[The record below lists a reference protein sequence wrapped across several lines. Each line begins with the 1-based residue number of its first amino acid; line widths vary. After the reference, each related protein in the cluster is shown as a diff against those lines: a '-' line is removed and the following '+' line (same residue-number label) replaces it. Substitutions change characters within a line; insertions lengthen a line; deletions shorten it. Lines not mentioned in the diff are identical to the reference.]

1 MSDRIARAAA
11 ARAAGRSQDAL
22 TEYRAAI
29 AEARGSLALAL
40 AGAGQA
46 ERDLGN
52 AGAALACYAEAA
64 AVQRALGDADRVAH
78 NLRHMAD
85 IHADAGGYDAAL
97 PLYEEALA
105 VYRAQTAT
113 TPLDLANALR
123 GMAVAVEVL
132 QGREAA
138 RALWGEA
145 RDLYRGESIEAG
157 VRECERR
164 LAAGDLPGSP

>member
-1 MSDRIARAAA
+1 MSEDRIARAAA
-11 ARAAGRSQDAL
+11 VRRAGRSQDAL
-22 TEYRAAI
+22 TEYRAVI

-64 AVQRALGDADRVAH
+64 AIQRALGDADRVAH

-85 IHADAGGYDAAL
+85 LNADAGAYDAAL

-105 VYRAQTAT
+105 LYRAHTAT
-113 TPLDLANALR
+113 RALDLANALR
-123 GMAVAVEVL
+123 GMAIAVEVL
-132 QGREAA
+132 QGRDAA
-138 RALWGEA
+138 RPLWREA
-145 RDLYRGESIEAG
+145 RDLYRGERVEAG

-164 LAAGDLPGSP
+164 LGP

>member
-1 MSDRIARAAA
+1 MRAVNEDRIARAAA
-11 ARAAGRSQDAL
+11 ARRAGRSEDAL
-22 TEYRAAI
+22 KEYRAAI

-46 ERDLGN
+46 ERDLGD

-64 AVQRALGDADRVAH
+64 AVQRAIGDTDRVAH

-85 IHADAGGYDAAL
+85 IHADAGRYDAAL

-105 VYRAQTAT
+105 LYRAQPAT
-113 TPLDLANALR
+113 HPLDLANALR
-123 GMAVAVEVL
+123 GMAIAAEAL
-132 QGREAA
+132 RGRDAA
-138 RALWGEA
+138 RALWREA
-145 RDLYRGESIEAG
+145 RDLYRGEGVEAG

-164 LAAGDLPGSP
+164 LAAG